1 MGGMSR
7 DATCGRILDT
17 AEQHFAL
24 HGFSGTSLRAITRD
38 AQVNVAA
45 IHYHYGS
52 KERLLQA
59 TMERIVAPVNAQRLR
74 LLDEALAAADGAPS
88 VEAILSAFLCPDL
101 LMIRDLGERGMMI
114 ARFSG
119 RSATEPGDVVVRVIR
134 GLFGDLGD
142 RFIDAFALAVPGV
155 PRAELAWRLR
165 CVVAIITYLLANT
178 GGGLS
183 LLDLDDIEGTAE
195 RLVAF
200 LAPAIRSPVAAA
212 GSVPDVAVAMAREA
226 A

>member
-7 DATCGRILDT
+7 DATRRRILDT
-17 AEQHFAL
+17 AEQHFARD
-24 HGFSGTSLRAITRD
+24 GFSGTSLRAITRD
-38 AQVNVAA
+38 AKVNVAA

-74 LLDEALAAADGAPS
+74 LLDEAIAAAGGAPS

-101 LMIRDLGERGMMI
+101 VLIRDLGERGMMI

-119 RSATEPGDVVVRVIR
+119 RSATEPGDVVVRVVR

-142 RFIDAFALAVPGV
+142 RFIDAFGLAVPGV
-155 PRAELAWRLR
+155 PRTELGWRLR

-178 GGGLS
+178 GSGLS
-183 LLDLDDIEGTAE
+183 LLDLDDI
-195 RLVAF
+195 
-200 LAPAIRSPVAAA
+200 
-212 GSVPDVAVAMAREA
+212 
-226 A
+226 